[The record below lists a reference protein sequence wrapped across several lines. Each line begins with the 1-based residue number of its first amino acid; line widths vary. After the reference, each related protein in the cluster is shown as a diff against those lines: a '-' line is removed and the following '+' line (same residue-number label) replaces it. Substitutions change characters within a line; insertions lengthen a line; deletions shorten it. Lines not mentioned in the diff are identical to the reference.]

1 VLDEA
6 PAKVEVIT
14 AEGRAAGLLKADINK
29 DKPFREAKKALG
41 IKSCQPD
48 LLQVPNKRLGF
59 TAPNS

>member
-6 PAKVEVIT
+6 PAKVEVIA
-14 AEGRAAGLLKADINK
+14 AEARAAGLLKADINK
-29 DKPFREAKKALG
+29 DKPFSEAKKVLA
-41 IKSCQPD
+41 IKSYQPD